1 MTKLKVLQ
9 LVEDLKIG
17 GLERVIASIAY
28 GLDRKRYDI
37 EVWCFSG
44 RGDIAEELTGNG
56 AKVKMIDIRSC
67 YNPFSIL
74 KLASLFK
81 EYKPDIVHTHT
92 YFGNTIGRVAAK
104 LAGVPA
110 VVTHV
115 HSIYRDYAAKHLLI
129 ERFLSV
135 FADKIICCS
144 EAVKDFVVKRE
155 KIHSKKVIVIYNG
168 ALPAESDNPED
179 MSNYRK
185 AHGIDGTDIVLSTVA
200 SLRVQKGHKYF
211 LDGLAHVVK
220 KHNNVKYLI
229 AGEGPLRK
237 ELEEYVDKLGLSSNV
252 VFLGT
257 EKNIQTLLGITDIF
271 VLPSLVE
278 GLSLAAVEAMAYG
291 KPIVASRTGG
301 LPEVVTDSVTGY
313 LVPPEDSEG
322 IARRINELI
331 DDKDKRMIMGAE
343 AKKVFEK
350 KFNIKIMLSRIE
362 GLYEDIIHSKQS

>member
-1 MTKLKVLQ
+1 
-9 LVEDLKIG
+9 
-17 GLERVIASIAY
+17 
-28 GLDRKRYDI
+28 
-37 EVWCFSG
+37 
-44 RGDIAEELTGNG
+44 
-56 AKVKMIDIRSC
+56 
-67 YNPFSIL
+67 
-74 KLASLFK
+74 
-81 EYKPDIVHTHT
+81 
-92 YFGNTIGRVAAK
+92 

-257 EKNIQTLLGITDIF
+257 EKNIQTLLGITDIL

-278 GLSLAAVEAMAYG
+278 GLPLAAVEAMAYG

-350 KFNIKIMLSRIE
+350 KFNTKIMLSRIE